1 MGKEMDGTDIG
12 SRDICWHTMHV
23 SKRSR
28 AKQKNQ
34 KAAALW
40 LTGLSASGKS
50 TIASMLERRLHSC
63 GAHTYVLDGD
73 NVRFGLNRDLGF
85 SDRDRVENIR
95 RVAEVARLMVDA
107 GLLVIVSFISPFR
120 ADRDAAREL
129 FDETEFIEVFVATPI
144 AECIRRDPKGLYA
157 RALRGEIKSF
167 TGIDSPYEVP
177 EAPEIRLDTVGR
189 PVEQTVEQVE
199 VWLKGRGYLND

>member
-1 MGKEMDGTDIG
+1 MDLTDIAG
-12 SRDICWHTMHV
+12 CDISWHTMHV
-23 SKRSR
+23 DKLSR

-34 KAAALW
+34 KAAVLW

-50 TIASMLERRLHSC
+50 TIASMLERRLHSN
-63 GAHTYVLDGD
+63 GSHTYVLDGD
-73 NVRFGLNRDLGF
+73 NIRFGLNRDLGF

-129 FDETEFIEVFVATPI
+129 FDETEFIEVFVETPI
-144 AECIRRDPKGLYA
+144 AECVRRDPKGLYA
-157 RALRGEIKSF
+157 RALRGEIKNF
-167 TGIDSPYEVP
+167 TGLDSPYEVP
-177 EAPEIRLDTVGR
+177 ESPEIRLDTVGHS
-189 PVEQTVEQVE
+189 VEKTVERVE
-199 VWLKGRGYLND
+199 VWLKERGFLND